1 MSTIRPA
8 VTKVLWKKARRS
20 AQSSQ
25 EGTKCRYLMTSNLET
40 VGRQCDLACSKCD
53 RHPTKGFQLQLFF
66 SNWFRSSCPLSNS
79 GSPFV
84 NSWWF
89 ALRGLTKNFKSMIAF
104 NNTTKWSYQAS
115 TRSGSVW
122 RLVFFLI
129 WLVPWGV
136 RHPLKSSCGEV
147 GDGSWAAILLWAG
160 WRRIVASH
168 SNCRGR

>member
-1 MSTIRPA
+1 MSTIRP
-8 VTKVLWKKARRS
+8 VVRKVPWKRASRS

-25 EGTKCRYLMTSNLET
+25 EGTKSRYLMKSNLET
-40 VGRQCDLACSKCD
+40 VCRQCDLACNKCD
-53 RHPTKGFQLQLFF
+53 WHPTWGFQLQSFF
-66 SNWFRSSCPLSNS
+66 SNRFRSSCPLSNS

-89 ALRGLTKNFKSMIAF
+89 ALRGLTKNSKPMIAF
-104 NNTTKWSYQAS
+104 NNKWSYQAS

-147 GDGSWAAILLWAG
+147 GDGTWAAILLWAG